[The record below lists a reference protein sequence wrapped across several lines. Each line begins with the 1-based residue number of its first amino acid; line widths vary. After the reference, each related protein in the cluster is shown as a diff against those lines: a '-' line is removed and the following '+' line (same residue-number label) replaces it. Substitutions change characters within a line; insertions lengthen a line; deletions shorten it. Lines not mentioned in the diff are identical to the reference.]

1 MILSVFWRP
10 WLVLG
15 LNGGVKPAWQNA
27 TLLTRQTKWRYN
39 QKMVNVQREA
49 IELCMH
55 AGGFYARKK
64 CTPRVTL
71 ASCPG
76 NSLSKGQQCLCFGST
91 RTLSGL
97 TGVIFPVAEQLCQH
111 SKAAQWSREHGGTD
125 WLLGD
130 PRVTRYLCNSMSLTN
145 YITQN
150 IVILNHLEN
159 SRCTRWCKTP
169 KNILSCLLLSLI
181 HGIYCASFYPR
192 KTLLLLLE

>member
-1 MILSVFWRP
+1 
-10 WLVLG
+10 
-15 LNGGVKPAWQNA
+15 
-27 TLLTRQTKWRYN
+27 
-39 QKMVNVQREA
+39 
-49 IELCMH
+49 MH

-111 SKAAQWSREHGGTD
+111 SMAAQWSREHGGTD

-130 PRVTRYLCNSMSLTN
+130 PRVTRYLYRIIRYNSTSLTN
-145 YITQN
+145 DITQKV
-150 IVILNHLEN
+150 VIYIIWKAVDVPRGIRPQVKYYLV
-159 SRCTRWCKTP
+159 
-169 KNILSCLLLSLI
+169 LSCHLYTVFIALP
-181 HGIYCASFYPR
+181 FTRR
-192 KTLLLLLE
+192 KLF

>member
-1 MILSVFWRP
+1 
-10 WLVLG
+10 
-15 LNGGVKPAWQNA
+15 
-27 TLLTRQTKWRYN
+27 
-39 QKMVNVQREA
+39 
-49 IELCMH
+49 MH

-111 SKAAQWSREHGGTD
+111 SMAAQWSREHGGTD

-130 PRVTRYLCNSMSLTN
+130 PRVTRYLYRIIRYNSTSLTN
-145 YITQN
+145 DITQKV
-150 IVILNHLEN
+150 VIYIIWKAVDVPRGIRPQVKYYLV
-159 SRCTRWCKTP
+159 
-169 KNILSCLLLSLI
+169 LSCHLYT
-181 HGIYCASFYPR
+181 GIYCASFYPQ
-192 KTLLLLLE
+192 KTLLIPA